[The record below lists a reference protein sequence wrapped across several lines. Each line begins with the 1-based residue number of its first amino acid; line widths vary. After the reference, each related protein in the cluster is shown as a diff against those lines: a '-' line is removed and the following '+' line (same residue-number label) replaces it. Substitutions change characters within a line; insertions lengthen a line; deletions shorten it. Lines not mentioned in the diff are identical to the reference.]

1 MVVGTKMIMMLIV
14 SLIFVM
20 ILLQKS
26 NTQEIFH
33 IARAVQQVEEQ
44 VQQVEEQVE
53 QVDEQYSAGG
63 WGLLQNVL
71 HSFKGKQRRSK
82 DLAKRMHNDE
92 VLKRDL
98 AQEDTVH
105 GVFYVVSQWVYNL
118 PGALYH
124 QMTWEHFQQLC
135 VLLME
140 IALTYSA
147 VKLMYDADIAVQDA
161 DVAIKDAD
169 EAGVSFMKFLGFMS
183 DPDTTEEEGQTAMEV
198 VVDWINIPNW
208 EYWKSGQ

>member
-44 VQQVEEQVE
+44 VEQVEE
-53 QVDEQYSAGG
+53 QVDEQYPAGG

-118 PGALYH
+118 PGTLYH
-124 QMTWEHFQQLC
+124 TATWEHFQQLC

-147 VKLMYDADIAVQDA
+147 VKLMYDADNAVQDA
-161 DVAIKDAD
+161 DVAINHAD
-169 EAGVSFMKFLGFMS
+169 EAGVSFMTFLGFMS

-198 VVDWINIPNW
+198 VVDWINIPSW
-208 EYWKSGQ
+208 ELWESGQ